1 MKKNLTRAMVLC
13 SVVAVGITA
22 CNKEKAPTP
31 DELNRNIT
39 AYTNNLDEDGKVPD
53 SEDSKTADKE
63 NKKSAADK
71 ELDNSEG
78 KARKSTKVEGAAGSS
93 STEEKK
99 DTKERQRTENSS
111 SEEKV
116 KKEISYAIS
125 EETKTYIDDFGIQT
139 IEKKYVIPYDAD
151 IKDIAPALITT
162 NAVQYGID
170 SIVSPQSY
178 EEKKISKEIIADTEE
193 AAKKFDEELEYNETD
208 GKGILKLDK
217 DSVKVELNKNDRI
230 PSGVSIVK
238 SYTMS
243 VKDQDKVPQTVKQN
257 GITYY
262 QSSVSWADMGDPG
275 TGINGTEGDS
285 GYGTY
290 NTVAS
295 SWKATVT
302 YSGTKYTEDKDY
314 KGTATY
320 IGKILMNNS
329 PTRNYTVTYK
339 PNTMVS
345 NASGIYYNN
354 YMNNMYSQENAKLV
368 ETGASDLMGMYTT
381 ESAVKIPM
389 IFTLLPWALLYLIT
403 MAVAYV
409 AFRVWKKSNE
419 SPEELVGTAVSEEDI
434 PVDDNE

>member
-1 MKKNLTRAMVLC
+1 MK
-13 SVVAVGITA
+13 S
-22 CNKEKAPTP
+22 
-31 DELNRNIT
+31 LNT
-39 AYTNNLDEDGKVPD
+39 
-53 SEDSKTADKE
+53 
-63 NKKSAADK
+63 
-71 ELDNSEG
+71 
-78 KARKSTKVEGAAGSS
+78 TKQMG
-93 STEEKK
+93 
-99 DTKERQRTENSS
+99 R
-111 SEEKV
+111 
-116 KKEISYAIS
+116 
-125 EETKTYIDDFGIQT
+125 
-139 IEKKYVIPYDAD
+139 
-151 IKDIAPALITT
+151 
-162 NAVQYGID
+162 
-170 SIVSPQSY
+170 
-178 EEKKISKEIIADTEE
+178 
-193 AAKKFDEELEYNETD
+193 
-208 GKGILKLDK
+208 GILKLDK

-368 ETGASDLMGMYTT
+368 GTGASDLMGMYTT
-381 ESAVKIPM
+381 ENAVKIPM

-434 PVDDNE
+434 PVEDNSDDNE

>member
-1 MKKNLTRAMVLC
+1 MKKNLTKAMVLC
-13 SVVAVGITA
+13 SIITVGITA

-31 DELNRNIT
+31 DELNNNAT
-39 AYTNNLDEDGKVPD
+39 AYTDSLGKNGVIFD
-53 SEDSKTADKE
+53 SEDNKTADKE
-63 NKKSAADK
+63 SEK
-71 ELDNSEG
+71 DNTGG
-78 KARKSTKVEGAAGSS
+78 K
-93 STEEKK
+93 
-99 DTKERQRTENSS
+99 TKERKKDNEAVGRSPTTKKKETNENSS
-111 SEEKV
+111 QAKENIFSNKED
-116 KKEISYAIS
+116 KKETAYAIS
-125 EETKTYIDDFGIQT
+125 EETETYIDDFGIQT
-139 IEKKYVIPYDAD
+139 IEKKYVIPYDVD
-151 IKDIAPALITT
+151 IREIAPALITT

-178 EEKKISKEIIADTEE
+178 EEKKITKEIIAETEE
-193 AAKKFDEELEYNETD
+193 AARKFDKELEYNEAD
-208 GKGILKLDK
+208 GRGVLQLDK
-217 DSVKVELNKNDRI
+217 DSIKVELNKNDRI
-230 PSGVSIVK
+230 PSGVTVVK
-238 SYTMS
+238 NYTML
-243 VKDQDKVPQTVKQN
+243 VKDQDKIPQTIKQS

-275 TGINGTEGDS
+275 TGINGTDGNS

-320 IGKILMNNS
+320 IGKILMNHS

-354 YMNNMYSQENAKLV
+354 YMNNMYSQENAKLL
-368 ETGASDLMGMYTT
+368 ETGASDFMGMYTA
-381 ESAVKIPM
+381 ESTMKIPM
-389 IFTLLPWALLYLIT
+389 IFILLLWALLYLIT

-419 SPEELVGTAVSEEDI
+419 SPEELVGTTVSEEDVSI
-434 PVDDNE
+434 GDGEVL

>member
-1 MKKNLTRAMVLC
+1 MKKNLTKAMVLC
-13 SVVAVGITA
+13 SIITVGITA
-22 CNKEKAPTP
+22 CHKEKTPTP
-31 DELNRNIT
+31 DELNNNAT
-39 AYTNNLDEDGKVPD
+39 AYTDSLGKNGVISD
-53 SEDSKTADKE
+53 SEDNKTADKE
-63 NKKSAADK
+63 SEK
-71 ELDNSEG
+71 DNTGG
-78 KARKSTKVEGAAGSS
+78 K
-93 STEEKK
+93 
-99 DTKERQRTENSS
+99 TKERKKDNEAVGCSPITKEKEINENSS
-111 SEEKV
+111 QAKENILSNKEG
-116 KKEISYAIS
+116 KKETAYAIS
-125 EETKTYIDDFGIQT
+125 EETETYIDDFGIQT

-151 IKDIAPALITT
+151 IRDIAPALITT

-178 EEKKISKEIIADTEE
+178 EEKKITKEIIAETEE
-193 AAKKFDEELEYNETD
+193 AARKFDKELEYNEAD
-208 GKGILKLDK
+208 GRGVLQLDK
-217 DSVKVELNKNDRI
+217 NSVKVELNKNDRI
-230 PSGVSIVK
+230 PSGVTVVK

-243 VKDQDKVPQTVKQN
+243 VKDQDKIPQTIKQS

-275 TGINGTEGDS
+275 TGINGTDGNS

-320 IGKILMNNS
+320 VGKILMNHS

-339 PNTMVS
+339 PNSMVS

-354 YMNNMYSQENAKLV
+354 YMNNIYSKENAKLL

-381 ESAVKIPM
+381 ENAVKIPM

-419 SPEELVGTAVSEEDI
+419 SPEELVGTAVSEEDVSI
-434 PVDDNE
+434 GDGEVL